1 MSQVAVITFRFE
13 TGQDPIATIYQN
25 YGNGKSIK
33 GAGKNLVG
41 LAFNTVSDLIDDP
54 LSADKKLPI
63 IKIIKR
69 GDD

>member
-33 GAGKNLVG
+33 GAGKNLVD
-41 LAFNTVSDLIDDP
+41 LAFSTVSELINEP
-54 LSADKKLPI
+54 LSEDNKLPI
-63 IKIIKR
+63 IKIIK
-69 GDD
+69 